1 MMGRVIYIV
10 LKSMIM
16 YCENIESIFFHNK
29 HREFV
34 GLKEHSK
41 GYLYAETLGGT
52 MIVALFILTVTAM
65 MGTLII
71 QWRSAKISQVI
82 VPIAITAIIS
92 TTVICIAMGALLSL
106 MLVSLQWAQRWQIEN
121 EVLLES
127 MTIRLTIV
135 NFTKRAD
142 KTVTVG
148 RTGQYIL
155 YDGVRWFGIEGTEA
169 RRVLSDG
176 QKQALSSPTI
186 SPSWG
191 RLIVTP
197 LIGGKSFEQFLPK
210 SPIHMNWQ
218 VEVKGTPNTMNAN
231 QYKIGTDITVLPNL
245 DYFQYSPTRS

>member
-1 MMGRVIYIV
+1 MEIKKY
-10 LKSMIM
+10 
-16 YCENIESIFFHNK
+16 F
-29 HREFV
+29 
-34 GLKEHSK
+34 
-41 GYLYAETLGGT
+41 
-52 MIVALFILTVTAM
+52 
-65 MGTLII
+65 
-71 QWRSAKISQVI
+71 ISQRI
-82 VPIAITAIIS
+82 FGREYRLLIKRGNSGFLLGELLIS

-155 YDGVRWFGIEGTEA
+155 YDGVRWFGIEGTAA

>member
-1 MMGRVIYIV
+1 MEIKKY
-10 LKSMIM
+10 
-16 YCENIESIFFHNK
+16 F
-29 HREFV
+29 
-34 GLKEHSK
+34 
-41 GYLYAETLGGT
+41 
-52 MIVALFILTVTAM
+52 
-65 MGTLII
+65 
-71 QWRSAKISQVI
+71 ISQRI
-82 VPIAITAIIS
+82 FGREYRLLIKRGNSGFLLGELLIS

-197 LIGGKSFEQFLPK
+197 L
-210 SPIHMNWQ
+210 
-218 VEVKGTPNTMNAN
+218 
-231 QYKIGTDITVLPNL
+231 
-245 DYFQYSPTRS
+245 